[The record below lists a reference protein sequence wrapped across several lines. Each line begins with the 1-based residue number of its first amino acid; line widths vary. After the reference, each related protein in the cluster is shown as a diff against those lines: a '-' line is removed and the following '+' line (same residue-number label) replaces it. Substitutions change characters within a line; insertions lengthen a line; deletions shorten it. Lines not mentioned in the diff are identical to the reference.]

1 MRITVHNCHT
11 QHSMDQFFPVSLQTI
26 IAQMLCTAGEMKL
39 THTKNCQKRTKLEV
53 YGKLAKKRLSWAC
66 LNVHSYVRTH
76 AHTHTQMDKLKT

>member
-1 MRITVHNCHT
+1 MASWLKNA
-11 QHSMDQFFPVSLQTI
+11 S
-26 IAQMLCTAGEMKL
+26 AGEMKL

-76 AHTHTQMDKLKT
+76 AHTHTHRWTS